1 MGCTPL
7 SRLWEKLLQARGSLT
22 DTNLRSLLEVA
33 QAERA
38 TGTLTLRQNGSHST
52 TLYFLFGHL
61 FHAVGESGSGDDAV
75 VHALNWSAGEFDF
88 DAKAKLPADETVRS
102 SIPELLER
110 AGGDSAPA
118 SRADSAAPERQA
130 PPPSPP
136 EEQPARAS
144 QPSPPEPTAAWSP
157 PGQSRGQTNAQP
169 AGQTGAQ
176 GAKDTAG
183 QPAAQPSSNAAQSRS
198 EARPAFRPGENRRGF
213 RQRPQPR
220 HGREAIPVP
229 AGQVMYDSLKTS
241 FVDFP
246 RLITTLEREGHTGYV
261 RLLTDTANGLL
272 YFREGT
278 ALECVFDGGEND
290 FERGKAALMRF
301 NDEVTR
307 GQGVLDVVGLS
318 PELVDGLYEL
328 TVAEPIYSDL
338 YASWVDMNALLK
350 FLEERR
356 LSGSLMVTAN
366 AGTGVII
373 LTEGKLSGAYA
384 SQSREVS
391 NDATAVL
398 MLCQD
403 PNAMIEVK
411 AASEVRGQPL
421 DVADVVSR
429 RPQQAAQ
436 PAAAPVPA
444 GGSPA
449 GGGSSPNY
457 QQSGYQQ
464 QAPPSAPTPA
474 PPMEAPAPRP
484 AATAVAGVDWD
495 QVVSD
500 LQQVTEE
507 QLGNRSRKVKD
518 VLAAADRSQAG
529 IEAAIDQIPSI
540 SILFVDASRLEALAN
555 DLRSRLQTH
564 LH

>member
-1 MGCTPL
+1 M
-7 SRLWEKLLQARGSLT
+7 
-22 DTNLRSLLEVA
+22 A
-33 QAERA
+33 QTERA
-38 TGTLTLRQNGSHST
+38 TGTLTLRQNGARST

-61 FHAVGESGSGDDAV
+61 FHAMGDPGSGDDAV
-75 VHALNWSAGEFDF
+75 LHALDWSAGEFDF

-110 AGGDSAPA
+110 SGGPAPQPRSSNA
-118 SRADSAAPERQA
+118 SAPERGAEHAPPQQARQQEQA
-130 PPPSPP
+130 PPPP
-136 EEQPARAS
+136 ES
-144 QPSPPEPTAAWSP
+144 QPEAWKPPAETRPQDRSTDRSTDRSADGAAE
-157 PGQSRGQTNAQP
+157 R
-169 AGQTGAQ
+169 
-176 GAKDTAG
+176 DRG
-183 QPAAQPSSNAAQSRS
+183 QPAPVNQNRS
-198 EARPAFRPGENRRGF
+198 EQRSEPRTEQRQDQRAAYRSGDSRRNF
-213 RQRPQPR
+213 RQRPQAR

-261 RLLTDTANGLL
+261 RLLTDSANGLL

-307 GQGVLDVVGLS
+307 GQGVLDVVGLT

-338 YASWVDMNALLK
+338 YAAWVDMNALLK
-350 FLEERR
+350 FLEERK
-356 LSGSLMVTAN
+356 LSGSLMVTAS

-391 NDATAVL
+391 NDASSVL

-429 RPQQAAQ
+429 RPVQPTPTAA
-436 PAAAPVPA
+436 
-444 GGSPA
+444 
-449 GGGSSPNY
+449 
-457 QQSGYQQ
+457 
-464 QAPPSAPTPA
+464 PSAPTPINSSA
-474 PPMEAPAPRP
+474 PGPTYQPAQPTYQSSLQPAASANSAPAEATAQRP
-484 AATAVAGVDWD
+484 AATAVAGTDWD
-495 QVVSD
+495 QVVAD

-555 DLRSRLQTH
+555 DLRARLQTH
-564 LH
+564 SR

>member
-1 MGCTPL
+1 
-7 SRLWEKLLQARGSLT
+7 
-22 DTNLRSLLEVA
+22 
-33 QAERA
+33 
-38 TGTLTLRQNGSHST
+38 
-52 TLYFLFGHL
+52 LFGHL

-75 VHALNWSAGEFDF
+75 LHALDWSAGEFDF

-118 SRADSAAPERQA
+118 PSRPDGSSAQGRPGPERQA
-130 PPPSPP
+130 QQQPPQAPAQNARPAVSETPP
-136 EEQPARAS
+136 AWQPPQESRDS
-144 QPSPPEPTAAWSP
+144 QRPQQA
-157 PGQSRGQTNAQP
+157 AQP
-169 AGQTGAQ
+169 VAQ
-176 GAKDTAG
+176 QSNQQGG
-183 QPAAQPSSNAAQSRS
+183 QPAAQPAANSNQNQSRTDT
-198 EARPAFRPGENRRGF
+198 RPAFRPGENRRGF

-220 HGREAIPVP
+220 GREAIPVP

-261 RLLTDTANGLL
+261 RLLTDSANGLL

-278 ALECVFDGGEND
+278 ALECVFDGGENE
-290 FERGKAALMRF
+290 FERGKAALQRF

-356 LSGSLMVTAN
+356 LSGSLMVTAT

-391 NDATAVL
+391 SDASAVL

-403 PNAMIEVK
+403 PQAMIEVK

-429 RPQQAAQ
+429 RPSPQ
-436 PAAAPVPA
+436 PAAPAAQAAPAAPTPVS
-444 GGSPA
+444 SPA
-449 GGGSSPNY
+449 SNYQQPNY
-457 QQSGYQQ
+457 QQQAQQ
-464 QAPPSAPTPA
+464 PAASAPSAP
-474 PPMEAPAPRP
+474 MESAAPRP
-484 AATAVAGVDWD
+484 AATALAGVDWD
-495 QVVSD
+495 QVVAD

-529 IEAAIDQIPSI
+529 VEAAIDQIPSI

-555 DLRSRLQTH
+555 DLRARLQTH
-564 LH
+564 LR

>member
-1 MGCTPL
+1 M
-7 SRLWEKLLQARGSLT
+7 QARGSLT

-38 TGTLTLRQNGSHST
+38 TGTLTLRQNGSRST

-61 FHAVGESGSGDDAV
+61 FHAVGEAGSGDDAV
-75 VHALNWSAGEFDF
+75 LHALDWSAGEFDF

-110 AGGDSAPA
+110 AGGDGEQA
-118 SRADSAAPERQA
+118 STRPDGSGAARPAPERQA
-130 PPPSPP
+130 QQQPEQQRPPQ
-136 EEQPARAS
+136 QPARPAEASPAAWAPPQGARDSQRS
-144 QPSPPEPTAAWSP
+144 QPS
-157 PGQSRGQTNAQP
+157 AQVP
-169 AGQTGAQ
+169 QQ
-176 GAKDTAG
+176 QPS
-183 QPAAQPSSNAAQSRS
+183 QPAAQPAGNSDRSRT
-198 EARPAFRPGENRRGF
+198 ETRPAFRPAADNRRGF

-261 RLLTDTANGLL
+261 RLLTDSANGLL

-278 ALECVFDGGEND
+278 ALECVFDGGENE
-290 FERGKAALMRF
+290 FERGKAALQRF

-356 LSGSLMVTAN
+356 LSGSLMVTAS

-391 NDATAVL
+391 NDASAVL

-403 PNAMIEVK
+403 PQAMIEVK

-429 RPQQAAQ
+429 RPAPQPAAPSPQAAPAAPTPVSTPASNYQSPAYPPQSQQAA
-436 PAAAPVPA
+436 ASA
-444 GGSPA
+444 
-449 GGGSSPNY
+449 SS
-457 QQSGYQQ
+457 
-464 QAPPSAPTPA
+464 A
-474 PPMEAPAPRP
+474 PMEAAAPRP

-495 QVVSD
+495 QVVAD

-555 DLRSRLQTH
+555 DLRARLQTH
-564 LH
+564 LR

>member
-1 MGCTPL
+1 M
-7 SRLWEKLLQARGSLT
+7 QARGSLT

-38 TGTLTLRQNGSHST
+38 TGTLTLRQNGARST

-61 FHAVGESGSGDDAV
+61 FHAMGEPGSGDDAV
-75 VHALNWSAGEFDF
+75 VHALDWSAGEFDF

-110 AGGDSAPA
+110 SGGPAPQPRSSNA
-118 SRADSAAPERQA
+118 SGPERGAEHAPPQQGRQQEQA
-130 PPPSPP
+130 PP
-136 EEQPARAS
+136 ES
-144 QPSPPEPTAAWSP
+144 QPEAWKPPAETRSQDRSTDRSTDRSADGAAE
-157 PGQSRGQTNAQP
+157 R
-169 AGQTGAQ
+169 
-176 GAKDTAG
+176 DRG
-183 QPAAQPSSNAAQSRS
+183 QPAPVNQNRS
-198 EARPAFRPGENRRGF
+198 EQRSEPKPEQRQDQRAAYRSGDSRRNF
-213 RQRPQPR
+213 RQRPQAR

-261 RLLTDTANGLL
+261 RLLTDSANGLL

-307 GQGVLDVVGLS
+307 GQGVLDVVGLT

-338 YASWVDMNALLK
+338 YAAWVDMNALLK
-350 FLEERR
+350 FLEERK
-356 LSGSLMVTAN
+356 LSGSLMVTAS

-391 NDATAVL
+391 NDASSVL

-429 RPQQAAQ
+429 RPAQ
-436 PAAAPVPA
+436 PTPTAA
-444 GGSPA
+444 
-449 GGGSSPNY
+449 
-457 QQSGYQQ
+457 
-464 QAPPSAPTPA
+464 PSAPTPINSAA
-474 PPMEAPAPRP
+474 PGPTYQPAQPTYQSSLQPAASANSAPAEATAQRP
-484 AATAVAGVDWD
+484 AATAVAGTDWD
-495 QVVSD
+495 QVVAD

-529 IEAAIDQIPSI
+529 IEASIDQIPSI

-555 DLRSRLQTH
+555 DLRARLQTH
-564 LH
+564 SR